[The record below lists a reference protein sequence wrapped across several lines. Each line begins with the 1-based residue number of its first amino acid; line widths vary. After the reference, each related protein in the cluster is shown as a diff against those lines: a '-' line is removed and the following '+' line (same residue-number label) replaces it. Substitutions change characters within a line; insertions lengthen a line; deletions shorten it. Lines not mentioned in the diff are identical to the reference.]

1 MSLSP
6 QVCKKNYKVHIPS
19 LGEECEF
26 WLVRATDEQ
35 SISNPDK
42 DHAYYTDDGK
52 LFIYDGK
59 NLVRVNCDICF
70 TQEEREKLE
79 DIEEGAN
86 KYVLPVAK
94 DSSLGGIKT
103 GFTQTEKQ
111 YAVEVTEEG
120 QAYVTVP
127 WTDTIYTLPEADSD
141 TLGGVKLG
149 YSQNGKNYPVLKDS
163 EGNIY
168 VAVPWVE
175 YQLQQA
181 SAENLGGIKTGYE
194 QQGQNYPVLVDVNGN
209 AYVTVPWNEGGTSY
223 YPATDQQLGLLML
236 GHQYTLGDFPLVF
249 DSESRAYTQLPFSNP
264 NLLDNADFKSG
275 IINQRGEDS
284 YTGSASKNVYTVD
297 RWSINTNTANTLS
310 VEEGYISC
318 TLADNGLL
326 AQYID
331 SEISGAITC
340 AIKLKD
346 EDLKVVTVSEY
357 STTEESTI
365 YDFGELETGLNVKV
379 VKDVSTTNKWRLR
392 FQNVSGS
399 NKTLNIEYIKLEKGS
414 IFTGMP
420 QWDFALEWYKCQRY
434 LYVARTTYTQYQESY
449 VISGYIGMP
458 CPMAKV
464 PSLFELYLVNM
475 FSGQTIARETD
486 ISQFNGETRFLSTIT
501 LSKNIPVG
509 TYALSV
515 AFSAET

>member
-6 QVCKKNYKVHIPS
+6 QVCKKNYKVHIPAM
-19 LGEECEF
+19 GEECEF
-26 WLVRATDEQ
+26 WLVRVTDEQ
-35 SISNPDK
+35 SITNPDK

-86 KYVLPVAK
+86 KYVLPVAN

-127 WTDTIYTLPEADSD
+127 WTDTVYTLPQADTD

-149 YSQNGKNYPVLKDS
+149 YSQNGKNYPVLKD
-163 EGNIY
+163 ENGNIY

-181 SAENLGGIKTGYE
+181 SAETLGGIKTGYE
-194 QQGQNYPVLVDVNGN
+194 QQGQNYPVDVDVEGN
-209 AYVTVPWNEGGTSY
+209 AYVTVPWNEGGNSY

-275 IINQRGEDS
+275 IINQRGNEE
-284 YTGSASKNVYTVD
+284 YNLGTGNTGNKPTIDRWIGNCTYVKPYDGYLYIKDNIDTAKAYLYQNLSSVCNGDYTVY
-297 RWSINTNTANTLS
+297 INISSMRGGTLNL
-310 VEEGYISC
+310 YF
-318 TLADNGLL
+318 NGEL
-326 AQYID
+326 
-331 SEISGAITC
+331 SNKFTISGQGEHIYTF
-340 AIKLKD
+340 
-346 EDLKVVTVSEY
+346 EGVSNQN
-357 STTEESTI
+357 I
-365 YDFGELETGLNVKV
+365 FALELDGF
-379 VKDVSTTNKWRLR
+379 D
-392 FQNVSGS
+392 G
-399 NKTLNIEYIKLEKGS
+399 NIECIKLEKGS
-414 IFTGMP
+414 VYTGMP
-420 QWDFALEWYKCQRY
+420 QWDETTELLKCMRY
-434 LYVARTTYTQYQESY
+434 FQFTEINETIWSTQYDNQFEQNIMFTLPMIKTPSITTIMTDNY
-449 VISGYIGMP
+449 NVTNVSVVAKDNTRCSLRYTLDKSNGSGHRIGLRIN
-458 CPMAKV
+458 A
-464 PSLFELYLVNM
+464 
-475 FSGQTIARETD
+475 D
-486 ISQFNGETRFLSTIT
+486 
-501 LSKNIPVG
+501 
-509 TYALSV
+509 
-515 AFSAET
+515 AETYS

>member
-6 QVCKKNYKVHIPS
+6 QVCKKNYKVHIPAM
-19 LGEECEF
+19 GEECEF
-26 WLVRATDEQ
+26 WLVRVTDEQ
-35 SISNPDK
+35 SITNPDK

-86 KYVLPVAK
+86 KYVLPVAN

-127 WTDTIYTLPEADSD
+127 WTDTVYTLPVADTD

-149 YSQNGKNYPVLKDS
+149 YSKNGKNYPVLKD
-163 EGNIY
+163 ENGNIY

-181 SAENLGGIKTGYE
+181 SAETLGGIKTGYE
-194 QQGQNYPVLVDVNGN
+194 QQGQNYPVDVDIEGN
-209 AYVTVPWNEGGTSY
+209 AYVNVPWNEGGTSY

-275 IINQRGEDS
+275 IINQRGFDNTTI
-284 YTGSASKNVYTVD
+284 TGWSKKPTVD
-297 RWSINTNTANTLS
+297 RWIFSGSGNATAEIDTDSMSVSGDSSLIQTLS
-310 VEEGYISC
+310 QQYQPGTYTVATNITDLTGTLKISLVYSDD
-318 TLADNGLL
+318 TS
-326 AQYID
+326 ID
-331 SEISGAITC
+331 S
-340 AIKLKD
+340 
-346 EDLKVVTVSEY
+346 TVS
-357 STTEESTI
+357 
-365 YDFGELETGLNVKV
+365 GTGLFVHTFETTKSVKSV
-379 VKDVSTTNKWRLR
+379 MFRCVGASSSFTFDS
-392 FQNVSGS
+392 
-399 NKTLNIEYIKLEKGS
+399 IKLEKGS
-414 IFTGMP
+414 IYTGMP
-420 QWDFALEWYKCQRY
+420 QWDFALEWSKCQRY
-434 LYVARTTYTQYQESY
+434 LYVARTTYTQYQESKI
-449 VISGYIGMP
+449 ISGYIAMP
-458 CPMAKV
+458 CPMAKI
-464 PSLFELYLVNM
+464 PSIFELYLANM
-475 FSGQTIARETD
+475 FTSQTVARETD
-486 ISQFNGETRFLSTIT
+486 ISQFNGETNYLSTIT

-515 AFSAET
+515 AFDAETY